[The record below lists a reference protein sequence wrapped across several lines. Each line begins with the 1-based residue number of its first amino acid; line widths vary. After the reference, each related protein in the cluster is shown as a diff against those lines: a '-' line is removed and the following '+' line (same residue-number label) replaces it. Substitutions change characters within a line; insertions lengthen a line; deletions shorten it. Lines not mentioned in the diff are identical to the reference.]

1 MNTQQNVSD
10 EQMQRANDIICGQ
23 IDALLGIPSA
33 TGSKAYLA
41 SFGEE
46 YERGERDTANE
57 RPF

>member
-1 MNTQQNVSD
+1 MITQNVTD
-10 EQMQRANDIICGQ
+10 EQMQRAHDVIMGQ
-23 IDALLGIPSA
+23 IDAMLGIESK

-46 YERGERDTANE
+46 YERGERESALQ